1 MRIWLPRALTPAET
15 MLLRHPVSVWP
26 GWFRLFDITQISGH
40 TVFGHFQTGSRT
52 HLESFYATHLW
63 HAQDS
68 LPIPS
73 VHLVDWTLPENKQ
86 LRAPEL
92 LAAGDRLLYV
102 VPRLDMR

>member
-1 MRIWLPRALTPAET
+1 MRLWLPRALTPAET
-15 MLLRHPVSVWP
+15 MLLRHPVSVW
-26 GWFRLFDITQISGH
+26 FRLFDITQISGH
-40 TVFGHFQTGSRT
+40 DVTGHFQTGPRA
-52 HLESFYATHLW
+52 HPESFHATHLW
-63 HAQDS
+63 HAQES